1 MSNKILIVGGTGFLG
16 NALINKL
23 ARIRDNNITCVYSS
37 KKKII
42 NRKSKVKYL
51 LCDISKLKNIKRK
64 LNKNFDIVVNF
75 AGYVDHK
82 KKTKTVNSHFN
93 GCKNLANHFSEKKLK
108 LFIQIGSSLEYGKI
122 KSPHKEN
129 VKCKPISH
137 YGRAKYLATKY
148 IQKNVKKY
156 LILRPYQIYGPH
168 QKKDRL
174 IPIIIDGCL
183 KDKSFECS
191 DGSQFRDFLFVDD
204 FSDLILKILK
214 SKKIS
219 SGIYNIGS
227 GKPHKVK
234 DIINLIQKKIR
245 KGKPLFGKLN
255 MRKEE
260 MVYSFPN
267 IKKIQNSYKWK
278 PKRNINFGLNKTIKF
293 YEK

>member
-1 MSNKILIVGGTGFLG
+1 MDYI
-16 NALINKL
+16 
-23 ARIRDNNITCVYSS
+23 
-37 KKKII
+37 KKKI
-42 NRKSKVKYL
+42 KKFQQK
-51 LCDISKLKNIKRK
+51 KNIKYIY
-64 LNKNFDIVVNF
+64 LNINKIKKNPKFELDFDYIINL
-75 AGYVDHK
+75 AGNINHK
-82 KKTKTVNSHFN
+82 NKFQTYKAHYSGV
-93 GCKNLANHFSEKKLK
+93 KNLLKIINLKKLK

-129 VKCKPISH
+129 FKCKPISH

-148 IQKNVKKY
+148 IQKNIKKY

-183 KDKSFECS
+183 KNKSFRCS

-214 SKKIS
+214 SKKTFN
-219 SGIYNIGS
+219 GIYNIGT
-227 GKPHKVK
+227 GNPLKVK

-260 MVYSFPN
+260 MIYTFPN

-278 PKRNINFGLNKTIKF
+278 PKTNINLNLNKTIKF
-293 YEK
+293 YAR

>member
-1 MSNKILIVGGTGFLG
+1 LKKKILITGASGFLG
-16 NALINKL
+16 SNLISKISENNTFKIHGLYKKKNKKILGKNVKYIKLDITKIKKNPKFKFDFEYIINL
-23 ARIRDNNITCVYSS
+23 AGNINHKDKFQTYKAHYFGV
-37 KKKII
+37 KNLLKII
-42 NRKSKVKYL
+42 NL
-51 LCDISKLKNIKRK
+51 
-64 LNKNFDIVVNF
+64 
-75 AGYVDHK
+75 
-82 KKTKTVNSHFN
+82 
-93 GCKNLANHFSEKKLK
+93 KKLK

-129 VKCKPISH
+129 FKCKPISH
-137 YGRAKYLATKY
+137 YGRAKHLATKY

-156 LILRPYQIYGPH
+156 LILRPYQIYGPY

-183 KDKSFECS
+183 KNKSFECS

-214 SKKIS
+214 SKKTF

-234 DIINLIQKKIR
+234 DVINLIQKKIR

-255 MRKEE
+255 MREEE
-260 MVYSFPN
+260 MVYTFPS
-267 IKKIQNSYKWK
+267 IKKIQNFYKWK

-293 YEK
+293 YAK